1 MNKHQNKSTITPPTQ
16 LSVIVK
22 VKTSYKYWQNILP
35 NLPKTFR
42 TTLGEKIDGLYLE
55 LLENLFIA
63 EYIQKD
69 KKSVYVI
76 KSLTA
81 CDLLKAFLQIAWE
94 NKHIKDK
101 QFVLLSEG
109 LVEIN
114 KMLFGW
120 RQFLEKTPE

>member
-1 MNKHQNKSTITPPTQ
+1 M
-16 LSVIVK
+16 V
-22 VKTSYKYWQNILP
+22 
-35 NLPKTFR
+35 
-42 TTLGEKIDGLYLE
+42 
-55 LLENLFIA
+55 
-63 EYIQKD
+63 
-69 KKSVYVI
+69 
-76 KSLTA
+76 KSLTT

-101 QFVLLSEG
+101 QFVFLSEG